1 MTSKERTLMK
11 FTGRFATLA
20 LVASC
25 LVLSTAFAQSAP
37 PAQPAQD
44 QAQTQTQP
52 PATGISHP
60 PADDTIQADED
71 APPPVVAPAPKPS
84 AAVPIT
90 PATPVVITSRPSD
103 PDYGMVTSVSGPV
116 TTTASLTKRP
126 FNPDDD
132 MVNVVPTNPNELA
145 SGTNIRVRLS
155 QGLSTTE
162 TRSGERFRAV
172 VDKDV
177 YNEGRVIIPAGAEM
191 RGRVVAVSQG
201 HHLGPHATIR
211 LRPETIMLPD
221 GSAYHLYAEAV
232 QSKAPG
238 TRTDEEGG
246 IQAAHHYKK
255 DALEY
260 GAGTGAGAIAGAE
273 IGGPVGAGVGS
284 LVGAGVV
291 TAHLL
296 MAKPAAANLPQG
308 AMLTFSLTEPMELTP
323 TRN

>member
-1 MTSKERTLMK
+1 MK

-25 LVLSTAFAQSAP
+25 LILSGAFAQSTP
-37 PAQPAQD
+37 PSQPQD
-44 QAQTQTQP
+44 QNEP
-52 PATGISHP
+52 PATGVSHP
-60 PADDTIQADED
+60 PADETIQADED
-71 APPPVVAPAPKPS
+71 APPPVVTPAPKPS
-84 AAVPIT
+84 AAIPMTSARPAVMT
-90 PATPVVITSRPSD
+90 PRPGD
-103 PDYGMVTSVSGPV
+103 PDYGMVTSPV
-116 TTTASLTKRP
+116 PATTTASLTKRS
-126 FNPDDD
+126 FNPDDE
-132 MVNVVPTNPNELA
+132 MVTVVPSDPNELA

-155 QGLSTTE
+155 QGLSTTQ

-177 YNEGRVIIPAGAEM
+177 YKEGRVIIPAGAEM

-211 LRPETIMLPD
+211 LRPEMIMLPD

-238 TRTDEEGG
+238 TRTDQEGG

-291 TAHLL
+291 TAHML
-296 MAKPAAANLPQG
+296 MAHPAVASLPQG
-308 AMLTFSLTEPMELTP
+308 SMLTFMLTEPMELTP

>member
-1 MTSKERTLMK
+1 MK

-25 LVLSTAFAQSAP
+25 LILSTAFAQSTP
-37 PAQPAQD
+37 PAQPQQPSQNPSQD
-44 QAQTQTQP
+44 QSEP
-52 PATGISHP
+52 PATGVSHP

-71 APPPVVAPAPKPS
+71 APPLVVAPAPKPS
-84 AAVPIT
+84 AAIPIT

-103 PDYGMVTSVSGPV
+103 PDYGMVTSVSPS
-116 TTTASLTKRP
+116 TTASLTSRS
-126 FNPDDD
+126 FNPDDE
-132 MVNVVPTNPNELA
+132 MVNVVPSNPNELA

-221 GSAYHLYAEAV
+221 GTAYHLYAEAV

-246 IQAAHHYKK
+246 IQAAPHYKK

-260 GAGTGAGAIAGAE
+260 GAGTGAGAIAGGE
-273 IGGPVGAGVGS
+273 IAGPVGAGVGS

-291 TAHLL
+291 TAHML
-296 MAKPAAANLPQG
+296 MAHPAVASLPQG
-308 AMLTFSLTEPMELTP
+308 SMLVFSLTEPMELTP